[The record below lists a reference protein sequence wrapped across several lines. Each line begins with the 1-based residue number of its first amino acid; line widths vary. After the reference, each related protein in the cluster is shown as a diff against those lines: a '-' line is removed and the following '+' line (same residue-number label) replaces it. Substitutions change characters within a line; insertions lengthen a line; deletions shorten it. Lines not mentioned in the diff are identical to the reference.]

1 MEKETNGT
9 LDNKIIH
16 KYQDYNIKVIIEI
29 PVQNEERDTDLI
41 NDIKK
46 IMNNRRAYDLFFKT
60 WIRR

>member
-1 MEKETNGT
+1 MGKETNGT

-29 PVQNEERDTDLI
+29 PVQNQERDTDLI

-46 IMNNRRAYDLFFKT
+46 IMNNELLSQINKKDT
-60 WIRR
+60 IV

>member
-29 PVQNEERDTDLI
+29 PVQNQERDTDLI

-46 IMNNRRAYDLFFKT
+46 IMNNELLSQINKKDT
-60 WIRR
+60 TV

>member
-46 IMNNRRAYDLFFKT
+46 IMNNELLSQINKKDT
-60 WIRR
+60 TV

>member
-46 IMNNRRAYDLFFKT
+46 IMNNELLSQINKNDT
-60 WIRR
+60 TV